1 MERSV
6 LRILGKRG
14 RTTIPWPIRK
24 ELDFGAGDVLLFEAD
39 PPDRVVITRMEV
51 YEPEEV
57 EEPDLTGD
65 IFTEAFHKLSYNQQY
80 RLLAALLADFHL
92 QKGVLMATRK
102 ENIDIEYD
110 EPQQEAVSGSAESNG
125 PYESQDPA
133 DWVPPMTVRIYPI
146 SKPRTKLLA
155 TANVNIAKS
164 FAVQGFRI
172 YDSKNGLFV
181 KEPQRS
187 YVKNGTEMTSSVFF
201 PVTKEARDALYSQ
214 ILNSYEMVMEQQER
228 QHPQQQDELEE
239 LLEDG
244 DLPFAQPYEAPP
256 PPMDEDA
263 PVMSM

>member
-1 MERSV
+1 
-6 LRILGKRG
+6 
-14 RTTIPWPIRK
+14 
-24 ELDFGAGDVLLFEAD
+24 
-39 PPDRVVITRMEV
+39 
-51 YEPEEV
+51 
-57 EEPDLTGD
+57 
-65 IFTEAFHKLSYNQQY
+65 
-80 RLLAALLADFHL
+80 
-92 QKGVLMATRK
+92 MAIRK

-146 SKPRTKLLA
+146 SKPRSKLLA

-228 QHPQQQDELEE
+228 QHPQQKDELEE